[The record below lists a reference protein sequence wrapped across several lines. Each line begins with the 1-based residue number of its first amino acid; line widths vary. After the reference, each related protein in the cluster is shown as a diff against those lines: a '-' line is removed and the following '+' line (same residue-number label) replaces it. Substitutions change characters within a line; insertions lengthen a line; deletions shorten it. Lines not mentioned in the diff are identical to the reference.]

1 MNLVG
6 VQTFSPQQ
14 NLISFPTA
22 AMSVLVLLL
31 PLCQAPFS
39 LFLWFFCLPFSLFPL
54 KIGSFGL
61 QLSPLSAPSQTTP
74 SQAWFLIPGHLQ
86 LDIPQVNWQ
95 AHTKFIFN
103 LSHPPQMYY
112 CYDSSLFWSLEIL
125 CFAMTLLNVPPGG
138 QEKESLQPHF
148 TKIFLPRASMHYEVI
163 VKEARTKRVQ
173 LLLSLLGKRNFH
185 SPLSLLF
192 CVLCVRKFIKI
203 KIKNK
208 GLDFSPDKVSKWKTI
223 KVSPPHLLP
232 ALLTTVFSTWNKM
245 SLIYAN
251 GCHGQTRNTESSEL
265 LDAHW
270 H

>member
-14 NLISFPTA
+14 NLISFHTA

-61 QLSPLSAPSQTTP
+61 QLSPLSATSQTTP

-103 LSHPPQMYY
+103 LSHPPQMCY

-125 CFAMTLLNVPPGG
+125 CFAMTLLNVPPVAKRRNHCSHTSQKFFYPGLPCIMR
-138 QEKESLQPHF
+138 SL
-148 TKIFLPRASMHYEVI
+148 S
-163 VKEARTKRVQ
+163 
-173 LLLSLLGKRNFH
+173 
-185 SPLSLLF
+185 
-192 CVLCVRKFIKI
+192 
-203 KIKNK
+203 
-208 GLDFSPDKVSKWKTI
+208 
-223 KVSPPHLLP
+223 
-232 ALLTTVFSTWNKM
+232 
-245 SLIYAN
+245 
-251 GCHGQTRNTESSEL
+251 
-265 LDAHW
+265 
-270 H
+270 